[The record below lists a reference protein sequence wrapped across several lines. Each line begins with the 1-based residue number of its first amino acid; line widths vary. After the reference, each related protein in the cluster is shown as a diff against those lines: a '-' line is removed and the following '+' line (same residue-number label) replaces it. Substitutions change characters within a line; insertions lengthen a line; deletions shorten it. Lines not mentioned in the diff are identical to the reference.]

1 MKKPLLLLLLIPNLV
16 MGVTYKIEG
25 PDGKTYS
32 LEGPEGAT
40 REEIIQ
46 EIQKQKHQQV
56 KPPSYSIRTKDG
68 IQINKIP
75 GNILQDADVLKERV
89 EKARQ
94 ERARQES
101 IDSKNGNC
109 KFPDGKIFVI
119 PSTYL
124 DVQKRKEALKECND
138 HLNSGAVEALTG
150 YQKESIVG
158 SCMEQYGY
166 YWDILN

>member
-1 MKKPLLLLLLIPNLV
+1 

-32 LEGPEGAT
+32 IERPEGAT
-40 REEIIQ
+40 WEEIIQ
-46 EIQKQKHQQV
+46 EIQKQKQKQQQV

-68 IQINKIP
+68 IQINNIP

-101 IDSKNGNC
+101 IDSKNGNY

-158 SCMEQYGY
+158 SCMEPYGY
-166 YWDILN
+166 Y